1 MSPIKSQRL
10 PPHPRRRSPSEVHFR
25 KQKVN
30 FLALTILVYRG
41 GEAQSVQFWR
51 MIVSELDLNVLA
63 RAKLDELE
71 GLKSISALI
80 LY

>member
-1 MSPIKSQRL
+1 M
-10 PPHPRRRSPSEVHFR
+10 
-25 KQKVN
+25 
-30 FLALTILVYRG
+30 
-41 GEAQSVQFWR
+41 QFWR